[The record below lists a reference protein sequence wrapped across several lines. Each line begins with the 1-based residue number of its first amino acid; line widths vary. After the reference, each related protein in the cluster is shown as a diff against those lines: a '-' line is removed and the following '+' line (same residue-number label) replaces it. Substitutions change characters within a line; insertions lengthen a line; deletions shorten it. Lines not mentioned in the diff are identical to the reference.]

1 VYVAYHTTCTDLQM
15 CAEKGDSCD
24 PDNGGDFVVD
34 QASRMD
40 PAAGPGVYAPYGP
53 LYMYTLVSLY
63 CTYQHIGGSLVVP
76 EVHLHEGRETACKVV
91 LMFMHL
97 AVKLQA

>member
-1 VYVAYHTTCTDLQM
+1 MRDLLNPHLLTM
-15 CAEKGDSCD
+15 NRALPSVLVRLESAFAIGFLAV
-24 PDNGGDFVVD
+24 P
-34 QASRMD
+34 
-40 PAAGPGVYAPYGP
+40 PAPYGP

>member
-1 VYVAYHTTCTDLQM
+1 M
-15 CAEKGDSCD
+15 CAEKGDQCD

-76 EVHLHEGRETACKVV
+76 EVHLHEGRENGMQGSADVHALGCKIAGMTSIMTEIGVV
-91 LMFMHL
+91 E
-97 AVKLQA
+97 